1 MQPKIL
7 IATPTCNL
15 YEYCLKEYA
24 EVVKSLTYPNYDIL
38 IADNSPD
45 DSYIEKL
52 KSLGLK
58 AVKTPHHQRARE
70 RIVTARNTLRQ
81 YALSNGYDYLLSL
94 EQDVIPPKNVIE
106 ALLKTNQKIISG
118 LYFNLNN
125 QYEFPNLLAGSIG
138 LPLAYKLFSK
148 EESKKPLKEQLLRRL
163 TKEEVKE
170 KKKILLRMAGLGCIL
185 IHRDVLEAIKFDYYP
200 DLLASDDRHFSDK
213 ATEHKLPIILDTS
226 VICRHLTS
234 KKPFD
239 WSNIEK

>member
-1 MQPKIL
+1 MQPRIL

-15 YEYCLKEYA
+15 YEYCLKKYSEA
-24 EVVKSLTYPNYDIL
+24 ISSLTYQNYDIL

-52 KSLGLK
+52 KNLGLK
-58 AVKTPHHQRARE
+58 AIKTPHHQKARD
-70 RIVTARNTLRQ
+70 RIVTARNALRQ
-81 YALSNGYDYLLSL
+81 YALSNNYDCLLSL
-94 EQDVIPPKNVIE
+94 EQDVIPPKDVIE
-106 ALLKTNQKIISG
+106 TLLKANQKIVSG

-125 QYEFPNLLAGSIG
+125 QYEFPNLPAGSIE

-163 TKEEVKE
+163 TKEEVLT

-185 IHRDVLEAIKFDYYP
+185 IHKDVLKAIKFDYYP
-200 DLLASDDRHFSDK
+200 ELMASDDRHFSDK
-213 ATEHKLPIILDTS
+213 AAENNIPIILDTS
-226 VICRHLTS
+226 VICLHLTS
-234 KKPFD
+234 KRPFD